1 MVNPDP
7 QQLIIER
14 LHRAASE
21 VPDPELPFILIKDL
35 GILRD
40 ISLQDTTVV
49 ARVSPTYSGCPAVT
63 VIEQEI
69 ESALQRVLDD
79 PENIELWESIAEWQV
94 RVERQL
100 APAWTTDWITADGQ
114 RKLKANGIA
123 PPEAAVDSGLPATAS
138 VSVPTVKDMSKSLS
152 STLFAVPSVACP
164 YCESTQT
171 ERLSEFG
178 STPCKS
184 QYRCLDCS
192 EPFDHFKCLR

>member
-1 MVNPDP
+1 M
-7 QQLIIER
+7 LIE
-14 LHRAASE
+14 
-21 VPDPELPFILIKDL
+21 DL
-35 GILRD
+35 GILRE

-69 ESALQRVLDD
+69 ELAMQRVLDD
-79 PENIELWESIAEWQV
+79 PLNIELLDCIAEWQV

-100 APAWTTDWITADGQ
+100 APAWTTDWITIDGK

-123 PPEAAVDSGLPATAS
+123 PPESSVDNALAVTAS
-138 VSVPTVKDMSKSLS
+138 VSADSVKQMSKSLS
-152 STLFAVPSVACP
+152 ATLFAEPSVSCP

-184 QYRCLDCS
+184 QHRCLDCS

>member
-1 MVNPDP
+1 MVDRE
-7 QQLIIER
+7 LIPAVIEK

-21 VPDPELPFILIKDL
+21 VADPELPFLQIKDL

-40 ISLQDTTVV
+40 ITLQGSTIV

-69 ESALQRVLDD
+69 KSALQRVLDD
-79 PENIELWESIAEWQV
+79 PVNIESWSGIADWQV

-100 APAWTTDWITADGQ
+100 APPWTTDWITPEGR
-114 RKLKANGIA
+114 RKLKDNGIA
-123 PPEAAVDSGLPATAS
+123 PPEAGSRTESATGLSKPLTAS
-138 VSVPTVKDMSKSLS
+138 LFTVVSVS
-152 STLFAVPSVACP
+152 CP
-164 YCESTQT
+164 YCESTHT

-184 QYRCLDCS
+184 QHRCLDCS